1 MDDPQ
6 FKLTKANLPI
16 PSNIEPAILKHL
28 ASLYGRVLLA
38 CPQQKR
44 HTISPAELQRLDELR
59 YRTLPEAIQERRDAD
74 LGIDVSFGKPEL
86 QDLVEWKLARGIY
99 RPTLN
104 ALIASNDDE
113 SVVEITTEA
122 FREFAHSTPD
132 TQLEKAQN
140 SVKTLCE
147 LRGVGPAT
155 ASLLASVAHPD
166 FLPFFSD
173 ELYYWLYDN
182 SKGLKLEKIKYNMAE
197 YKQILSSVQEI
208 RDRLDKEYEGGPPRA
223 DDIERAAFVIQ
234 KFQNPDIWKAVLGDK
249 EDEVKAIVAEKK
261 QDPKAGKEELIAG
274 FDESVPP
281 TEEKSELNAEE
292 KAEEIEEKKEILIEH
307 GAKVKSTKK
316 RSRAPEDSQPTRRSS
331 RVKKT

>member
-28 ASLYGRVLLA
+28 SSLYERVLLA

-44 HTISPAELQRLDELR
+44 HQISPAELQRLDELR
-59 YRTLPEAIQERRDAD
+59 YRTLPKTIRERKDED
-74 LGIDVSFGKPEL
+74 KGIDASFGKPEL
-86 QDLVEWKLARGIY
+86 QDLVEWKLARGVY

-104 ALIASNDDE
+104 ALIASNSDE
-113 SVVEITTEA
+113 DVIEITKAA
-122 FREFAHSTPD
+122 FREFAHATPD
-132 TQLEKAQN
+132 TELEKAQN
-140 SVKTLCE
+140 SVKKLCD

-166 FLPFFSD
+166 LLPFFSD
-173 ELYYWLYDN
+173 ELYYWLHDN

-197 YKQILSSVQEI
+197 YKQILASVQEI
-208 RDRLDKEYEGGPPRA
+208 RNRLDKEHKDGPPRA

-249 EDEVKAIVAEKK
+249 EEEVKAIVAEKK
-261 QDPKAGKEELIAG
+261 QKASPKQEVTIAG
-274 FDESVPP
+274 FKESVPP
-281 TEEKSELNAEE
+281 TEEKSEMTEKE

-307 GAKVKSTKK
+307 GAKIKSTKK
-316 RSRAPEDSQPTRRSS
+316 RGRAPEDQQPTRRST
-331 RVKKT
+331 RAKKG